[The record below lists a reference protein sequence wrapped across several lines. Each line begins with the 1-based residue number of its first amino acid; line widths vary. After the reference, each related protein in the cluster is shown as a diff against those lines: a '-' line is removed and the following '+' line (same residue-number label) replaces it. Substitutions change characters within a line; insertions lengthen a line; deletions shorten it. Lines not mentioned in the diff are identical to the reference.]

1 MELQTIVVP
10 VDNSQHSKR
19 ALEFAIALAAKAGAT
34 IHLVHGLHLPADI
47 RMTGSWWATL
57 RARAISELKCMID
70 RVEEAG
76 VKTELHLVNEHP
88 VAAILKLADE
98 LEADLIAMGTRGL
111 SGAKHLLLGSATERV
126 VRLSRCPVLTAKA
139 NTD

>member
-47 RMTGSWWATL
+47 RMTGSWGATL
-57 RARAISELKCMID
+57 RARAISELNCMID
-70 RVEEAG
+70 QVEEAG
-76 VKTELHLVNEHP
+76 V
-88 VAAILKLADE
+88 
-98 LEADLIAMGTRGL
+98 
-111 SGAKHLLLGSATERV
+111 
-126 VRLSRCPVLTAKA
+126 
-139 NTD
+139 

>member
-1 MELQTIVVP
+1 MTNYAAMSDPARNPQFRRRWAEPLHYEEFRSIGEVAAEIVADLKFRRHV
-10 VDNSQHSKR
+10 
-19 ALEFAIALAAKAGAT
+19 E
-34 IHLVHGLHLPADI
+34 HLHGL
-47 RMTGSWWATL
+47 G
-57 RARAISELKCMID
+57 ARAIGELKCMID